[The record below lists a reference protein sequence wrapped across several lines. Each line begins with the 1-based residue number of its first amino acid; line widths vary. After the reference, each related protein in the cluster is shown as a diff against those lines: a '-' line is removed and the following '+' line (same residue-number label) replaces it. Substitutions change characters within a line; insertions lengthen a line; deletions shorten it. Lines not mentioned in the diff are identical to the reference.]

1 MTKQSS
7 RSKPAIRTSSSTRDG
22 ASQSATPK
30 KTPAYEPPL
39 LTKFDKLDKL
49 IVCGE

>member
-1 MTKQSS
+1 MAEQKAK
-7 RSKPAIRTSSSTRDG
+7 RSTT
-22 ASQSATPK
+22 ASGRPGEK
-30 KTPAYEPPL
+30 KLAKIKYEPPR

>member
-1 MTKQSS
+1 MTKKSGSIKTAPRQAVAAA
-7 RSKPAIRTSSSTRDG
+7 PAKT
-22 ASQSATPK
+22 
-30 KTPAYEPPL
+30 KTPAYEPPA